1 MELYCNLFLEK
12 IQNKIRGL
20 MTKQKLFKLSII
32 TLIIG
37 ILLIGIDYFFFH
49 FVTDSGITLTWHP
62 EAGKPFVTDMIGQL
76 AVLFVFASAMSAISA
91 LVFFDGKDSEK

>member
-1 MELYCNLFLEK
+1 
-12 IQNKIRGL
+12 
-20 MTKQKLFKLSII
+20 MTREKLFKLSLI

-37 ILLIGIDYFFFH
+37 IVLIGIDYFFFH

-76 AVLFVFASAMSAISA
+76 SVLFLFASAMSAISA
-91 LVFFDGKDSEK
+91 LVFFDKEDGENNS

>member
-1 MELYCNLFLEK
+1 
-12 IQNKIRGL
+12 

-37 ILLIGIDYFFFH
+37 LIILAINYFFFH
-49 FVTDSGITLTWHP
+49 FVTDSGISLTWQP

-76 AVLFVFASAMSAISA
+76 AVLFLFASAMSAISA
-91 LVFFDGKDSEK
+91 IVFFGHENKEN